1 MARVRLF
8 RNGIFALLAL
18 LVCLPAHPQAVT
30 NPLNGNINAQGTS
43 CVGASCAW
51 QKLPPGAGTSSV
63 TLSGIFSA
71 TLQFEISADNG
82 NTWVAAST
90 ASSTSTGVTTF
101 SVAGY
106 TDVRVR
112 CSAYVS
118 GVVSATIFS
127 STSSSSS
134 SGAGG
139 TVTLSASAAVANAT
153 YVTTSDVL
161 WTQYTSEN
169 LFGSG
174 ADVQST
180 VRILKAD
187 GTITNVQWETNPCTS
202 TVSGGVGTGQ
212 LSPVNGWITSWT
224 SYVITSG
231 FPQSSILVNHYLL
244 IGMPAGG
251 GPTVCT
257 GTLAKSNIGTML
269 TSAVTGSS
277 LPVMYPN
284 QNANSW
290 SAPPYTF
297 GLALGNPSAGAEFS
311 TTLSTAGRTCINGM
325 SFTYTTSATAGNRI
339 VGIRVILGSAQLFY
353 VATVPQGPSTTVLYS
368 FSPGTVAQQQTL
380 GVGATIVQTVP
391 FANGTQACMNS
402 GISGSVGSLT
412 GNIQTGDQY
421 GSINIS
427 EGLLNDNN

>member
-1 MARVRLF
+1 MARVGLF

-161 WTQYTSEN
+161 WAQYTSQN
-169 LFGSG
+169 IFASG

-187 GTITNVQWETNPCTS
+187 GTVTNVTWETNPCTS

-212 LSPVNGWITSWT
+212 FSPVNGWIIGFT
-224 SYVITSG
+224 SYIITSG
-231 FPQSSILVNHYLL
+231 FPQSSVLVNQYLL
-244 IGMPAGG
+244 TSMPAGG
-251 GPTVCT
+251 GTTSCV
-257 GTLAKSNIGTML
+257 GSLVKANIGTMI

-277 LPVMYPN
+277 LPVAYPGIN
-284 QNANSW
+284 QNSW
-290 SAPPYTF
+290 TTAPYTF
-297 GLALGNPSAGAEFS
+297 TAALGSPSAGADFS
-311 TTLSTAGRTCINGM
+311 TAISSAGRVCFNGA
-325 SFTYTTSATAGNRI
+325 SFTFTTSATAGNR
-339 VGIRVILGSAQLFY
+339 VVSLRTVIGSAQLY
-353 VATVPQGPSTTVLYS
+353 WIATIPQGPSTTVLYS
-368 FSPGTVAQQQTL
+368 FAPGAVPQQQTL
-380 GVGATIVQTVP
+380 GGVIIQSVP
-391 FANGTQACMNS
+391 FANGPPVCTNS
-402 GISGSVGSLT
+402 GVSATVGSFT
-412 GNIQTGDQY
+412 GNIQAGDQFA
-421 GSINIS
+421 SINLM